1 VKYGFLRGT
10 GVLKSRKGIMDTISS
25 QQHPVEGGNE
35 PKQKVWILAFIFS
48 FLALLVDGAD
58 IALLAYSLTSLK
70 QEFSLSNMQAGA
82 LGSWT
87 LAGMAIGGFFGG
99 WACDRFGRVRVIVI
113 AIALFSSLTFWLGFT
128 ESYDQFKWLRF
139 TSAIGLGALY
149 IACNTLMAEYVPTKY
164 RSTVLATLMTR
175 WPLGSVVATVL
186 AGWLLPEYGW
196 RYLYYIA
203 IIPIVLAVAMYFLV
217 PEPKAWLD
225 ARQARLDAKA
235 SGIVQEKPKN
245 TFKMIF
251 VDALSRRMFILWS
264 FSTAFLQFGYY
275 GVSNWLPAYL
285 ESDLGIKFKEMT
297 LYMIGTFLIMM
308 CTKVIAGF
316 IADRIGRRAVFAFG
330 TMGTAIFIPVI
341 VFGNTP
347 DNILWLMLF
356 FGFLYG
362 IPYGINATYMTE
374 SFSTKIRGTAVGGAY
389 NVGRLG
395 AVFAP
400 LTIGYFAQGGSIG
413 TGLLIMGIAYFL
425 CGLIPAFFIKDRLF
439 DPQKAD

>member
-1 VKYGFLRGT
+1 
-10 GVLKSRKGIMDTISS
+10 MDTISS

-113 AIALFSSLTFWLGFT
+113 AIALFSSLTFWLGFV

-164 RSTVLATLMTR
+164 RSTVLATLMTG
-175 WPLGSVVATVL
+175 WTLGSVVATVL
-186 AGWLLPEYGW
+186 AGWLLPEFGW

-203 IIPIVLAVAMYFLV
+203 IIPIVLAFAMYFLV
-217 PEPKAWLD
+217 PEPKAWLE

-235 SGIVQEKPKN
+235 SGIVQEKQKN

-251 VDALSRRMFILWS
+251 EDALSRRMFILWS

-285 ESDLGIKFKEMT
+285 ETDLGIKFKEMT
-297 LYMIGTFLIMM
+297 MYMIGTFLIMM

-374 SFSTKIRGTAVGGAY
+374 SFSTKVRGTAVGGAY

>member
-1 VKYGFLRGT
+1 
-10 GVLKSRKGIMDTISS
+10 
-25 QQHPVEGGNE
+25 
-35 PKQKVWILAFIFS
+35 
-48 FLALLVDGAD
+48 
-58 IALLAYSLTSLK
+58 
-70 QEFSLSNMQAGA
+70 
-82 LGSWT
+82 
-87 LAGMAIGGFFGG
+87 
-99 WACDRFGRVRVIVI
+99 
-113 AIALFSSLTFWLGFT
+113 
-128 ESYDQFKWLRF
+128 
-139 TSAIGLGALY
+139 
-149 IACNTLMAEYVPTKY
+149 
-164 RSTVLATLMTR
+164 
-175 WPLGSVVATVL
+175 
-186 AGWLLPEYGW
+186 
-196 RYLYYIA
+196 
-203 IIPIVLAVAMYFLV
+203 
-217 PEPKAWLD
+217 
-225 ARQARLDAKA
+225 
-235 SGIVQEKPKN
+235 
-245 TFKMIF
+245 MIF
-251 VDALSRRMFILWS
+251 EDALSRRMFILWS

-285 ESDLGIKFKEMT
+285 ETDLGIKFKEMT
-297 LYMIGTFLIMM
+297 MYMIGTFLIMM

-374 SFSTKIRGTAVGGAY
+374 SFSTKVRGTAVGGAY

>member
-1 VKYGFLRGT
+1 MT
-10 GVLKSRKGIMDTISS
+10 TIQSD
-25 QQHPVEGGNE
+25 QLIVDNAEQ
-35 PKQKVWILAFIFS
+35 PKKKVWILAFVFS

-70 QEFSLSNMQAGA
+70 QEFSLTSMQAGA

-99 WACDRFGRVRVIVI
+99 WACDDFGRVWVIVI
-113 AIALFSSLTFWLGFT
+113 AITLFSSLTFLLGFS
-128 ESYDQFKWLRF
+128 ESYEQFKWIRF

-164 RSTVLATLMTR
+164 RSTVLATLMTG
-175 WPLGSVVATVL
+175 WTLGSIVATVL
-186 AGWLLPEYGW
+186 AGWLLPEFGW

-225 ARQARLDAKA
+225 ARQTRLDAKA
-235 SGIVQEKPKN
+235 KGIVQEKPKN
-245 TFKMIF
+245 TFKMVF
-251 VDALSRRMFILWS
+251 EDALSRRMFILWS

-285 ESDLGIKFKEMT
+285 ESDLGIKFKEVT

-330 TMGTAIFIPVI
+330 TIGTAIFIPII

-374 SFSTKIRGTAVGGAY
+374 SFSTQVRGTAVGGAY

-400 LTIGYFAQGGSIG
+400 PTIGYFAQGGSIG

-425 CGLIPAFFIKDRLF
+425 CGLIPLFLIKDRLF

>member
-1 VKYGFLRGT
+1 MLENIKD
-10 GVLKSRKGIMDTISS
+10 IMNTISS
-25 QQHPVEGGNE
+25 QQHPMEGQTE
-35 PKQKVWILAFIFS
+35 PKKKLWILAFVFS

-70 QEFSLSNMQAGA
+70 NEFSLTNMQAGA

-113 AIALFSSLTFWLGFT
+113 AIALFSSLTFWLGFA
-128 ESYDQFKWLRF
+128 ESYAQFKWLRF

-149 IACNTLMAEYVPTKY
+149 IACNTLMAEYVPTKH
-164 RSTVLATLMTR
+164 RSTILAALMTG
-175 WPLGSVVATVL
+175 WTLGSVVATVL
-186 AGWLLPEYGW
+186 AGWLLPEFGW

-203 IIPIVLAVAMYFLV
+203 IIPIVLAVAMHFLV

-225 ARQARLDAKA
+225 ARQACLDAKA
-235 SGIVQEKPKN
+235 SGIIKEKPKS
-245 TFKMIF
+245 TVKMVF
-251 VDALSRRMFILWS
+251 EDALSRRMFILWS

-341 VFGNTP
+341 VLGNTP

-413 TGLLIMGIAYFL
+413 TGLLIMGIAYFI

>member
-1 VKYGFLRGT
+1 MP
-10 GVLKSRKGIMDTISS
+10 KSRKSIMDTISS
-25 QQHPVEGGNE
+25 QQHQVEGGNE

-58 IALLAYSLTSLK
+58 IALLAYSLTRLK

-113 AIALFSSLTFWLGFT
+113 AIALFSSLTFWLGFV

-164 RSTVLATLMTR
+164 RSTVLATLTTG
-175 WPLGSVVATVL
+175 WTLGSVVATVL

-251 VDALSRRMFILWS
+251 EDALSRRMFILWS

>member
-1 VKYGFLRGT
+1 
-10 GVLKSRKGIMDTISS
+10 
-25 QQHPVEGGNE
+25 
-35 PKQKVWILAFIFS
+35 
-48 FLALLVDGAD
+48 
-58 IALLAYSLTSLK
+58 
-70 QEFSLSNMQAGA
+70 
-82 LGSWT
+82 
-87 LAGMAIGGFFGG
+87 
-99 WACDRFGRVRVIVI
+99 VIVI
-113 AIALFSSLTFWLGFT
+113 AIALFSSLTFWLGFV

-164 RSTVLATLMTR
+164 RSTVLATLMTG
-175 WPLGSVVATVL
+175 WTLGSVVATVL
-186 AGWLLPEYGW
+186 AGWLLPEFGW

-203 IIPIVLAVAMYFLV
+203 IIPIVLAFAMYFLV

-225 ARQARLDAKA
+225 ARKARLDAKA
-235 SGIVQEKPKN
+235 SGILQEKPKN

-251 VDALSRRMFILWS
+251 EDALSRRMFILWS

-285 ESDLGIKFKEMT
+285 ETDLGIKFKEMT
-297 LYMIGTFLIMM
+297 MYMIGTFLIMM

-374 SFSTKIRGTAVGGAY
+374 SFSTKVRGTAVGGAY

>member
-1 VKYGFLRGT
+1 
-10 GVLKSRKGIMDTISS
+10 MDTLSS
-25 QQHPVEGGNE
+25 QQNHLVQENM
-35 PKQKVWILAFIFS
+35 PKGKVWILAFIFS

-58 IALLAYSLTSLK
+58 LALLAYSLTSLK
-70 QEFSLSNMQAGA
+70 QEFSLSSIQAGA

-87 LAGMAIGGFFGG
+87 LAGMAIGGFLGG

-113 AIALFSSLTFWLGFT
+113 AIVLFSSLTFWLGFT
-128 ESYDQFKWLRF
+128 QSYDEFKWLRF
-139 TSAIGLGALY
+139 FSSIGLGALY

-164 RSTVLATLMTR
+164 RSTILAALMTG
-175 WPLGSVVATVL
+175 WTLGSVVATVL
-186 AGWLLPEYGW
+186 AGWLLPELGW

-203 IIPIVLAVAMYFLV
+203 IIPIVIAIGMFFLV
-217 PEPKAWLD
+217 PEPQAWLN
-225 ARQARLDAKA
+225 ARQERLVAKA
-235 SGIVQEKPKN
+235 NGVVQEKPKN

-251 VDALSRRMFILWS
+251 ADALSRRMFILWS

-297 LYMIGTFLIMM
+297 TYMIGTFLIMM
-308 CTKVIAGF
+308 CTKVIAGI
-316 IADRIGRRAVFAFG
+316 IADKIGRRAVFAFG
-330 TMGTAIFIPVI
+330 TMGTAIFIPII

-374 SFSTKIRGTAVGGAY
+374 SFSTKIRGTATGGAY
-389 NVGRLG
+389 NIGRLG
-395 AVFAP
+395 AVLAP

-413 TGLLIMGIAYFL
+413 TGLLIMSVAYFV
-425 CGLIPAFFIKDRLF
+425 CGLIPAIFIKNRLF

>member
-1 VKYGFLRGT
+1 MP
-10 GVLKSRKGIMDTISS
+10 KSRKSIMDTISS
-25 QQHPVEGGNE
+25 QQHQVEGGNE

-58 IALLAYSLTSLK
+58 IALLAYSLTRLK

-113 AIALFSSLTFWLGFT
+113 AIALFSSLTFWLGFV

-164 RSTVLATLMTR
+164 RSTVLATLMTG
-175 WPLGSVVATVL
+175 WTLGSVVATVL

-251 VDALSRRMFILWS
+251 EDALSRRMFILWS

-425 CGLIPAFFIKDRLF
+425 CSTLR
-439 DPQKAD
+439 

>member
-1 VKYGFLRGT
+1 
-10 GVLKSRKGIMDTISS
+10 MNTISS
-25 QQHPVEGGNE
+25 QQHQLEGENR
-35 PKQKVWILAFIFS
+35 PKKKVWILAFIFS

-70 QEFSLSNMQAGA
+70 QEFSLTNMQAGA
-82 LGSWT
+82 FGSWT
-87 LAGMAIGGFFGG
+87 LVGMAIGGFFWG
-99 WACDRFGRVRVIVI
+99 WGCDRFGRGCGVVI
-113 AIALFSSLTFWLGFT
+113 AIVLFSTLTCWLGFA

-149 IACNTLMAEYVPTKY
+149 IACNTLMAEYVPTKH
-164 RSTVLATLMTR
+164 RSTVLAALMTG
-175 WPLGSVVATVL
+175 WTLGSVVATAL

-203 IIPIVLAVAMYFLV
+203 IIPIVLAVVMHFLV
-217 PEPKAWLD
+217 PEPQAWLD
-225 ARQARLDAKA
+225 ARKACQEAKA

-245 TFKMIF
+245 TFKMVF
-251 VDALSRRMFILWS
+251 EDALSRRMFILWS

-297 LYMIGTFLIMM
+297 MYMIGTFLIMM
-308 CTKVIAGF
+308 CTKVIAGY

-374 SFSTKIRGTAVGGAY
+374 SFSTKVRGTAVGGAY

-413 TGLLIMGIAYFL
+413 TGLLIMGVAYFL
-425 CGLIPAFFIKDRLF
+425 CGLIPALFIKDRLF

>member
-1 VKYGFLRGT
+1 M
-10 GVLKSRKGIMDTISS
+10 LKSRKGIMDTISS

-164 RSTVLATLMTR
+164 RSTVLATLMTG
-175 WPLGSVVATVL
+175 WTLGSVVATVL

-341 VFGNTP
+341 VFVNTP

>member
-1 VKYGFLRGT
+1 MTVNIEQM
-10 GVLKSRKGIMDTISS
+10 VLNREEK
-25 QQHPVEGGNE
+25 
-35 PKQKVWILAFIFS
+35 PKNKVWMIAFVFS

-58 IALLAYSLTSLK
+58 IAFLSYSLTSLK
-70 QEFSLSNMQAGA
+70 HEFGLSNIQAGA

-113 AIALFSSLTFWLGFT
+113 AIALFSLLTCWLGFAQ
-128 ESYDQFKWLRF
+128 SYEQFKWLRF
-139 TSAIGLGALY
+139 ISAIGLGALY

-164 RSTVLATLMTR
+164 RSTVLAGLMTG
-175 WPLGSVVATVL
+175 WTLGSVVATLL
-186 AGWLLPEYGW
+186 AGWLLPEFGW
-196 RYLYYIA
+196 RYLFYIA
-203 IIPIVLAVAMYFLV
+203 IIPIVIAVAMHFLV
-217 PEPKAWLD
+217 PEPASWMESRRK
-225 ARQARLDAKA
+225 RLNEKA
-235 SGIVQEKPKN
+235 SGMVEQKSKN
-245 TFKMIF
+245 TFEMIF
-251 VDALSRRMFILWS
+251 QDALSRRMFILWS

-285 ESDLGIKFKEMT
+285 ELDLGIKFKEMT
-297 LYMIGTFLIMM
+297 MYMIGTFLIMM
-308 CTKVIAGF
+308 CTKVIAGI
-316 IADRIGRRAVFAFG
+316 IADKIGRRAVFAFG
-330 TMGTAIFIPVI
+330 TIGTAIFIPII

-374 SFSTKIRGTAVGGAY
+374 SFSTKVRGTAVGGAY

-395 AVFAP
+395 AVLAP

-413 TGLLIMGIAYFL
+413 TGLLIMGVAYFL

>member
-1 VKYGFLRGT
+1 M
-10 GVLKSRKGIMDTISS
+10 LKSRKGIMDTISS

-164 RSTVLATLMTR
+164 RSTVLATLMTG
-175 WPLGSVVATVL
+175 WTLGSVVATVL

-400 LTIGYFAQGGSIG
+400 LTIGYFAQGGFIG

>member
-1 VKYGFLRGT
+1 M
-10 GVLKSRKGIMDTISS
+10 LKSRKGIMDTISS

-164 RSTVLATLMTR
+164 RSTVLATLMTG
-175 WPLGSVVATVL
+175 WTLGSVVATVL

-251 VDALSRRMFILWS
+251 GDALSRRMFILWS

-341 VFGNTP
+341 VFSNTP

>member
-1 VKYGFLRGT
+1 
-10 GVLKSRKGIMDTISS
+10 MNTISA
-25 QQHPVEGGNE
+25 QHPHLENDNQ
-35 PKQKVWILAFIFS
+35 PKKKVWILAFVFS

-70 QEFSLSNMQAGA
+70 QEFSLSSMQAGA

-113 AIALFSSLTFWLGFT
+113 AIALFSSLTFWLGFA

-164 RSTVLATLMTR
+164 RSTVLATLMTG
-175 WPLGSVVATVL
+175 WTLGSVVATVL
-186 AGWLLPEYGW
+186 AGWLLPEFGW

-203 IIPIVLAVAMYFLV
+203 IIPIVLSVAMYFLV

-235 SGIVQEKPKN
+235 RGIVQEKPKN
-245 TFKMIF
+245 TFKMVF
-251 VDALSRRMFILWS
+251 EDALSRRMFILWS

-297 LYMIGTFLIMM
+297 MYMIGTFLIMM

-374 SFSTKIRGTAVGGAY
+374 SFSTKVRGTAVGGAY

>member
-1 VKYGFLRGT
+1 
-10 GVLKSRKGIMDTISS
+10 MDTISS

-35 PKQKVWILAFIFS
+35 PKQRVWILAFIFS

-113 AIALFSSLTFWLGFT
+113 AIALFSSLTFWLGFV

-164 RSTVLATLMTR
+164 RSTVLATLMTG
-175 WPLGSVVATVL
+175 WTLGSVVATVL
-186 AGWLLPEYGW
+186 AGWLLPEFGW

-203 IIPIVLAVAMYFLV
+203 IIPIVLAFAMYFLV
-217 PEPKAWLD
+217 PEQKAWLD
-225 ARQARLDAKA
+225 ARKAHLDAKA
-235 SGIVQEKPKN
+235 SGILQEKPKN

-251 VDALSRRMFILWS
+251 EDALSRRMFILWS

-285 ESDLGIKFKEMT
+285 ETDLGIKFKEMT
-297 LYMIGTFLIMM
+297 MYMIGTFLIMM

-374 SFSTKIRGTAVGGAY
+374 SFSTKVRGTAVGGEY

>member
-1 VKYGFLRGT
+1 M
-10 GVLKSRKGIMDTISS
+10 LKSRKGIMDTISS

-99 WACDRFGRVRVIVI
+99 WACGRFGRVRVIVI

-164 RSTVLATLMTR
+164 RSTVLATLMTG
-175 WPLGSVVATVL
+175 WTLGSVVATVL